1 MALFGLIDTQ
11 ATEDFAKSL
20 AEDLLR
26 RFPPSAEG
34 RTDPG
39 AQHQIK
45 AILEGLGTRAVRFKA
60 ENGLGIYRKA
70 KLGTA
75 FKYRLKEAGYSDPF
89 IEMATADIVRR
100 LAVN

>member
-1 MALFGLIDTQ
+1 MALFGLIDTRP
-11 ATEDFAKSL
+11 TEEFARSL
-20 AEDLLR
+20 AEDLQR
-26 RFPPSAEG
+26 RFPPSSER

-60 ENGLGIYRKA
+60 DHGLGIYRKA
-70 KLGTA
+70 KLGTT
-75 FKYRLKEAGYSDPF
+75 FKYQLKEAGYSDAF
-89 IEMATADIVRR
+89 IEMATSDIIRR